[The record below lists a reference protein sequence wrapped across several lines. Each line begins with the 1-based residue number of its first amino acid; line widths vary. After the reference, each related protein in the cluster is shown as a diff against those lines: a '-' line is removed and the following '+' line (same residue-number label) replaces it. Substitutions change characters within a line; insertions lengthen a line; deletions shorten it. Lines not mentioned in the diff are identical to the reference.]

1 MASFSAGLMQVSYAD
16 ADEVAAQ
23 DEQDGSNDVEP
34 KSVEERASDDEP
46 DPGEDEK
53 ETTEQSGPWE

>member
-1 MASFSAGLMQVSYAD
+1 MQVSYAD